1 MKAEEKREIIRKFK
15 EWFREDVIRNHEKN
29 TTKLVNIEEFNINP
43 ILIKYLAN
51 YLEGDSNPRSI
62 AKTLVYP
69 RVLGTSITTTFGT
82 AMQKFITTVLDAYG
96 SLIEGIDIEF
106 EDQIDREKKFCQLK
120 SGPNALNKDDIKTVK
135 DHFLTAR
142 RTATRNN
149 LKLTNNSFVFCM
161 IYGEPGEMN
170 SFIEKVAVDYP
181 VYIGREFWHRFTGD
195 ETFYKDLIVAIEDV
209 AKEVNMKELVDEVI
223 DKVAAQIVERFEI
236 LKR

>member
-1 MKAEEKREIIRKFK
+1 MRVDEKNEIIRKFK
-15 EWFREDVIRNHEKN
+15 DWFREDVISNHEKN
-29 TTKLVNIEEFNINP
+29 TLKLVNIEEFNINP

-51 YLEGDSNPRSI
+51 YLEGDSSPRSL

-82 AMQKFITTVLDAYG
+82 AMQKFITTVLEAYG

-106 EDQIDREKKFCQLK
+106 EDQIDHEKKYCQLK

-135 DHFLTAR
+135 DHFITAR

-149 LKLTNNSFVFCM
+149 LKLTNSSFVFCM

-170 SFIEKVAVDYP
+170 SFIAKVASDYP

-195 ETFYKDLIVAIEDV
+195 ETFYKDLIIAIEEV
-209 AKEVNMKELVDEVI
+209 AKEVNMKDLVDEII
-223 DKVAAQIVERFEI
+223 DKVAAQIIERFEI
-236 LKR
+236 LKG